1 MTESGPDRQSAGSAA
16 CAPAQPLPR
25 SAGPRP
31 RRAAGRPLALA
42 AALQLGL
49 AATAFAQGV
58 EIYNDYG
65 SVSVEVVVGQPL
77 DITRAGR
84 NPGTAQGV
92 RVRRVDGHNR
102 IEVLPPV
109 GDGADLGVRVPLGT
123 PFAVETDGGDITVL
137 GMVGRAHIQTNGGAV
152 TLAVPLAATRLEI
165 EATARPARVD
175 LAKGHNLRF
184 DLRSLLPGVPVWQL
198 SGGAARE
205 HGPYGHIRAVLHRAA
220 ALTVRD
226 WPVPEDWPVRPHNQ
240 AAAAVR
246 RLRARA
252 GQRPPAPRP
261 AAAPGAASAAPGV
274 FTSEVR
280 MVSMSVAVSDAR
292 GRPVTD
298 LTAAEFAV
306 EENGQPQRIRV
317 AGPEQSPFNMAILLD
332 LSNSTSTELEHMR
345 QATLRLIEQA
355 GPHDRV
361 AVYAL
366 AGSMFHKL
374 AALTA
379 DRERLAALVRRLP
392 RPSGGSPLWDA
403 IVLAYEEELA
413 ARAGERNALIVI
425 SDGIDNRIS
434 GHSMPSVLSAPQ
446 LLQAARAMDARIYP
460 IFLLSGELQGRDWSQ
475 RGRQRLQALAQATGG
490 KLFAARSVADIEPV
504 LPALAQELRS
514 VYGLAYYPANQAF
527 DGAWRAVTVR
537 VSRPR
542 MQVRARAGYF
552 AE

>member
-1 MTESGPDRQSAGSAA
+1 
-16 CAPAQPLPR
+16 
-25 SAGPRP
+25 
-31 RRAAGRPLALA
+31 
-42 AALQLGL
+42 
-49 AATAFAQGV
+49 
-58 EIYNDYG
+58 
-65 SVSVEVVVGQPL
+65 
-77 DITRAGR
+77 
-84 NPGTAQGV
+84 
-92 RVRRVDGHNR
+92 
-102 IEVLPPV
+102 
-109 GDGADLGVRVPLGT
+109 
-123 PFAVETDGGDITVL
+123 
-137 GMVGRAHIQTNGGAV
+137 
-152 TLAVPLAATRLEI
+152 
-165 EATARPARVD
+165 
-175 LAKGHNLRF
+175 
-184 DLRSLLPGVPVWQL
+184 
-198 SGGAARE
+198 
-205 HGPYGHIRAVLHRAA
+205 
-220 ALTVRD
+220 
-226 WPVPEDWPVRPHNQ
+226 
-240 AAAAVR
+240 
-246 RLRARA
+246 
-252 GQRPPAPRP
+252 
-261 AAAPGAASAAPGV
+261 
-274 FTSEVR
+274 

-504 LPALAQELRS
+504 LPTLAQELRS

>member
-49 AATAFAQGV
+49 AATAVAQGV

-240 AAAAVR
+240 AAA
-246 RLRARA
+246 
-252 GQRPPAPRP
+252 
-261 AAAPGAASAAPGV
+261 PGAARVHLRGAHGQHERRRQRRPRAAGDRSDGGGV
-274 FTSEVR
+274 RRRGKRPAT
-280 MVSMSVAVSDAR
+280 AHPR
-292 GRPVTD
+292 GRPG
-298 LTAAEFAV
+298 AV
-306 EENGQPQRIRV
+306 
-317 AGPEQSPFNMAILLD
+317 
-332 LSNSTSTELEHMR
+332 
-345 QATLRLIEQA
+345 
-355 GPHDRV
+355 
-361 AVYAL
+361 AL
-366 AGSMFHKL
+366 
-374 AALTA
+374 
-379 DRERLAALVRRLP
+379 
-392 RPSGGSPLWDA
+392 
-403 IVLAYEEELA
+403 
-413 ARAGERNALIVI
+413 
-425 SDGIDNRIS
+425 
-434 GHSMPSVLSAPQ
+434 
-446 LLQAARAMDARIYP
+446 
-460 IFLLSGELQGRDWSQ
+460 
-475 RGRQRLQALAQATGG
+475 
-490 KLFAARSVADIEPV
+490 
-504 LPALAQELRS
+504 
-514 VYGLAYYPANQAF
+514 
-527 DGAWRAVTVR
+527 
-537 VSRPR
+537 
-542 MQVRARAGYF
+542 
-552 AE
+552 